1 MQKKNIVCTICARK
15 NSKGLKNKNLLKIRG
30 ITLIE
35 ISIKHAIKTRLFN
48 TIIVSSD
55 SEKIQKIC
63 KHYPVKFI
71 RRKKNLSTDKSGKIE
86 VIKDAINQIEKEL
99 DNKVDII
106 CDLDV
111 TSPIRKSLDIL
122 KAYNIFKVSNTNLFS
137 VISSKKNPY
146 FNMIEKK
153 NDKFQLISSNLKKYI
168 TRQSSPK
175 VYDLNASIYFWSR
188 EYLFNKNLINKNTKI
203 YIMKNYCI
211 DIDDKY
217 DFLNVKNLIEN
228 NYV

>member
-1 MQKKNIVCTICARK
+1 MNKRNIVCTICARK
-15 NSKGLKNKNLLKIRG
+15 NSRGLKNKNLLKING
-30 ITLIE
+30 LTLIE
-35 ISIKHAIKTRLFN
+35 ISINHAIDSKLFKS
-48 TIIVSSD
+48 IVVSSD
-55 SEKIQKIC
+55 SEKIKKIC
-63 KHYPVKFI
+63 SRYPVIFI
-71 RRKKNLSTDKSGKIE
+71 KRKKRLSTDKSGKIE
-86 VIKDAINQIEKEL
+86 VIKDAINQIEKEFYR
-99 DNKVDII
+99 KVDVI

-111 TSPIRKSLDIL
+111 TSPIRKSADIT
-122 KAYNIFKVSNTNLFS
+122 KAYNIFNLSNTNLFS

-153 NDKFQLISSNLKKYI
+153 NNRYKLISSNLKNFL

-188 EYLFNKNLINKNTKI
+188 EYLFKRKLINKNTKI
-203 YIMKNYCI
+203 YIMKNYCV